1 MSDKKQVGGTHYSN
15 LEIQPTEYIQKNNLT
30 FIEGNIIKYVTRH
43 RQKHGKQDLMK
54 ALHYLQ
60 QLIEYEYPDIPMHTW
75 TSTSTEWKSV
85 IMNDSS
91 SQEL

>member
-1 MSDKKQVGGTHYSN
+1 MSDKKQVGGTHYSK

-43 RQKHGKQDLMK
+43 RHKHGKQDLLK

-60 QLIEYEYPDIPMHTW
+60 QLIEYEYPEQNIPMHTW

-85 IMNDSS
+85 IGDK
-91 SQEL
+91 LY